1 MHLRDEVKAFE
12 SYPET
17 CDPQYVGHGSQT
29 FELESLVQAR
39 RFEEAQQVLQRESA
53 SPFAKMLLQGSQA
66 DFRARI
72 ISYQRFRVRQVVL
85 AELAERVTCVHAIE
99 ELWELYLHFHDHR
112 TSERRGNFME
122 DKCLIKA
129 TGWLPWPAFRLHT
142 VRVSSQGRLDV
153 LDYKGV
159 VVYTL
164 ESLQDCEIQR
174 EQTGIRLRAAGR
186 HDMVLQAEKKGQDSV
201 ALSSPM
207 PAGWTPGES
216 AETDWMIVS
225 AKSVVE
231 YRNERLY
238 RMLEF
243 AQRGFRHNSP
253 SLARFDK
260 DHDGKDSLQSALLH
274 DKDRFER
281 FRQKAISLHQIAHNQ
296 LCKAAPRAFSYRFL
310 NWCFEDHLPGKLMV
324 WVRDVN
330 DPSPY
335 FDGAAARERR
345 KQLRK
350 REQRLKQIEERLLS
364 PEAVRLAG
372 LMNVAIA

>member
-1 MHLRDEVKAFE
+1 MAPTLFTIHQHPLLRLAPFDCHCWA
-12 SYPET
+12 Y
-17 CDPQYVGHGSQT
+17 CC
-29 FELESLVQAR
+29 SL
-39 RFEEAQQVLQRESA
+39 AQ
-53 SPFAKMLLQGSQA
+53 
-66 DFRARI
+66 
-72 ISYQRFRVRQVVL
+72 
-85 AELAERVTCVHAIE
+85 
-99 ELWELYLHFHDHR
+99 
-112 TSERRGNFME
+112 
-122 DKCLIKA
+122 
-129 TGWLPWPAFRLHT
+129 
-142 VRVSSQGRLDV
+142 
-153 LDYKGV
+153 
-159 VVYTL
+159 

-310 NWCFEDHLPGKLMV
+310 NWCFEV
-324 WVRDVN
+324 
-330 DPSPY
+330 
-335 FDGAAARERR
+335 
-345 KQLRK
+345 
-350 REQRLKQIEERLLS
+350 LS
-364 PEAVRLAG
+364 G
-372 LMNVAIA
+372 